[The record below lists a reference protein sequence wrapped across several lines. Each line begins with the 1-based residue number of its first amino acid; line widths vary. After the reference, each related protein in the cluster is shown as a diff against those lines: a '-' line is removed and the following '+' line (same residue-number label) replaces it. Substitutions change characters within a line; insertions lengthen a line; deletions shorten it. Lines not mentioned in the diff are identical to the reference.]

1 MELIQT
7 HALISGTHATKNEIV
22 MDLAKTK
29 AQVAQV
35 QEKPTRLQFIGGLQD
50 LHKDTTPMNFS
61 SSLRD
66 LQEIWH

>member
-1 MELIQT
+1 MKLIET
-7 HALISGTHATKNEIV
+7 HALKSGTCATKNELV

-50 LHKDTTPMNFS
+50 LHKDTT
-61 SSLRD
+61 
-66 LQEIWH
+66 